1 MMNDEVSSNAI
12 LKRATKHYTVVINP
26 KDNSWLGSAAEFR
39 SLTVS
44 HRTTTAGHRTGG
56 RCAAQNVSNNNVDI
70 VTMLD
75 DLNLPV
81 AAGRLSEILNGPEL
95 GNYSPQQLLREVI
108 EPQHIETMNTRY
120 QTNLRLS
127 KLLNKNALAENLVTS
142 DKRRYNEDV
151 VRQLLS
157 FRFADERLN
166 VGVYGVT
173 EAGKSYFMSAFCREA
188 CRKNY
193 RCMYVDYCDLLD
205 WFLCFDIKLI
215 RARARIWYKTYCV
228 TKRNPHETPKFYW
241 RFETNLLFNDI

>member
-1 MMNDEVSSNAI
+1 M
-12 LKRATKHYTVVINP
+12 
-26 KDNSWLGSAAEFR
+26 
-39 SLTVS
+39 
-44 HRTTTAGHRTGG
+44 
-56 RCAAQNVSNNNVDI
+56 SNNNVDI

-205 WFLCFDIKLI
+205 ELLVLSKREDLEKYRKKLKYYARLQILFIDDFAISRYSEEGIKILYHLI
-215 RARARIWYKTYCV
+215 KTRTDLGTSTMFTCQYAPSEWGKQLSDEEGCYGKLDGIRRRLTTGYTV
-228 TKRNPHETPKFYW
+228 HIER
-241 RFETNLLFNDI
+241 L

>member
-1 MMNDEVSSNAI
+1 M
-12 LKRATKHYTVVINP
+12 
-26 KDNSWLGSAAEFR
+26 
-39 SLTVS
+39 
-44 HRTTTAGHRTGG
+44 
-56 RCAAQNVSNNNVDI
+56 SNNNVDI
-70 VTMLD
+70 ISMLD

-81 AAGRLSEILNGPEL
+81 AAERLTEILNGPEL
-95 GNYSPQQLLREVI
+95 GDYTPQQLLREVI

-120 QTNLRLS
+120 LTNLRLS
-127 KLLNKNALAENLVTS
+127 KLINKNAQAENLVTS

-205 WFLCFDIKLI
+205 ELLVLSKREDLEKYRKKLKYYARLQILFIDDFAISRYSEDGIKILYHLI
-215 RARARIWYKTYCV
+215 KTRTDLGTSTMFTCQYAPSEWGKQLSDEEGCYGKLDGIRRRLTTGYTV
-228 TKRNPHETPKFYW
+228 HIER
-241 RFETNLLFNDI
+241 L

>member
-1 MMNDEVSSNAI
+1 
-12 LKRATKHYTVVINP
+12 
-26 KDNSWLGSAAEFR
+26 
-39 SLTVS
+39 
-44 HRTTTAGHRTGG
+44 
-56 RCAAQNVSNNNVDI
+56 
-70 VTMLD
+70 MLD

-205 WFLCFDIKLI
+205 
-215 RARARIWYKTYCV
+215 
-228 TKRNPHETPKFYW
+228 
-241 RFETNLLFNDI
+241 

>member
-1 MMNDEVSSNAI
+1 M
-12 LKRATKHYTVVINP
+12 
-26 KDNSWLGSAAEFR
+26 
-39 SLTVS
+39 
-44 HRTTTAGHRTGG
+44 
-56 RCAAQNVSNNNVDI
+56 SNNNADI
-70 VTMLD
+70 ISMLD

-81 AAGRLSEILNGPEL
+81 AAERLTEILNGPEL
-95 GNYSPQQLLREVI
+95 GDYTPQQLLREVI

-120 QTNLRLS
+120 LTNLRLS
-127 KLLNKNALAENLVTS
+127 KLINKNAQAENLVTS

-205 WFLCFDIKLI
+205 ELLVLSKREDLEKYRKKLKYYARLQILFIDDFAISRYSEDGIKILYHLI
-215 RARARIWYKTYCV
+215 KTRTDLGTSTMFTCQYAPSEWGKQLSDEEGCYGKLDGIRRRLTTGYTV
-228 TKRNPHETPKFYW
+228 HIER
-241 RFETNLLFNDI
+241 L